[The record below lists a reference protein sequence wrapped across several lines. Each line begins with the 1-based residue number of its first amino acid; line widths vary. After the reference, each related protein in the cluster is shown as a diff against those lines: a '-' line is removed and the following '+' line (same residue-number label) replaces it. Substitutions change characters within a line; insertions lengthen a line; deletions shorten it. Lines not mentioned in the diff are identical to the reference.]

1 MITAVLHVYQEVK
14 CDILSQNARAW
25 MDNFNALSDK
35 DTQSIII
42 WTLRITFNKM
52 LPSSVLRL

>member
-1 MITAVLHVYQEVK
+1 MITAVLHVYQGVK

-35 DTQSIII
+35 DTQGGRKYNYLDSE
-42 WTLRITFNKM
+42 L
-52 LPSSVLRL
+52 LPSSVLRHY